1 MFPSFFLLKN
11 KAQCMWQIMI
21 SKLIRQSADIRAISP
36 PSAFSLALF
45 PHCNSRGTRLPP
57 PCFPHFCKQG
67 GRESPGYPLIRYC
80 TICLSMFIKAIQ
92 MNLKH
97 LRFCSF
103 RAQCIFSNYAW
114 VRSLFIQNQTREQCK
129 SSRRYHWR
137 WRSMQFPYYFAAQP
151 PKIQKRIDNSVPEV
165 RELQMRLCWREQKC
179 WTLASPL

>member
-1 MFPSFFLLKN
+1 MFVTNYDLRVNQTISGYPGHFVPLPSFL
-11 KAQCMWQIMI
+11 
-21 SKLIRQSADIRAISP
+21 S
-36 PSAFSLALF
+36 
-45 PHCNSRGTRLPP
+45 

-67 GRESPGYPLIRYC
+67 GRENPGYPLMRYC

-92 MNLKH
+92 MNLKD

-165 RELQMRLCWREQKC
+165 RELQMRLCWCEQKC